1 MLISGP
7 IMLIAS
13 TALPLM
19 PTPELAI
26 LMLAPHIIGAA
37 GITAAGGA
45 ALMLV
50 TPNQLRGQATAMYYF
65 IISLAGLTLGPL
77 SVAVFTDYVFQDEAA
92 LRYSMA
98 IVGFFAPLLSVICAV
113 LMRHSYRQSMAEAE
127 TWDH

>member
-1 MLISGP
+1 MEYVGHATIIHESKFN
-7 IMLIAS
+7 
-13 TALPLM
+13 
-19 PTPELAI
+19 LAVQV
-26 LMLAPHIIGAA
+26 MV
-37 GITAAGGA
+37 
-45 ALMLV
+45 LV
-50 TPNQLRGQATAMYYF
+50 EVYKNLWSKCIRGQATAMYYF